1 MKRRSHNGHN
11 MGPLMYIFICNF
23 LFHLGG
29 YRHHSPSS
37 SLHKNH
43 DITTTKSGDTL
54 AVNLRLGYTL
64 GEDLK
69 AVQPKY
75 TTLHQQKKIS

>member
-1 MKRRSHNGHN
+1 
-11 MGPLMYIFICNF
+11 MGPLMCMFICNF

-29 YRHHSPSS
+29 CRRH

-54 AVNLRLGYTL
+54 VVNPRLRYAL

-69 AVQPKY
+69 AVQQKH
-75 TTLHQQKKIS
+75 TTPRQQKKTS

>member
-1 MKRRSHNGHN
+1 MRGSSFGVWDETCRSHNGHN
-11 MGPLMYIFICNF
+11 MGPLMCIFICNF

-29 YRHHSPSS
+29 YRH
-37 SLHKNH
+37 H

-54 AVNLRLGYTL
+54 AVNLRLRYTL

-75 TTLHQQKKIS
+75 TALHQQKNS